1 MHSNP
6 IKQNKLSEVNRQED
20 PQRASKN
27 HLGKGL
33 SYSTLNESSLNFKS
47 VNASYLT
54 PDLMFSAF
62 LKAKG
67 LKLLGVKRNNF
78 KTFFEFEESED
89 RPALTRS
96 FFNNGAIGIGDFK
109 SHLNDL
115 KILLNQRG

>member
-1 MHSNP
+1 MLAENTRQDERQLASLKTTA
-6 IKQNKLSEVNRQED
+6 KQS
-20 PQRASKN
+20 P
-27 HLGKGL
+27 
-33 SYSTLNESSLNFKS
+33 YSTLNESSLNFKS

-78 KTFFEFEESED
+78 RTFFEFEESED